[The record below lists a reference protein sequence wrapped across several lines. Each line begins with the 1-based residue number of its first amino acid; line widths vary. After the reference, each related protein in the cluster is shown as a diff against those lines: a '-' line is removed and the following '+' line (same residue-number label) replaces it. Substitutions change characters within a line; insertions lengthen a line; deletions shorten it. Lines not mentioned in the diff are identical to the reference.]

1 MLLTKNEFFALLL
14 ALVLLPFLAYNI
26 IWLAGSAKA
35 KGRVVGIGQHMGM
48 NIGKST
54 YALVSFRAGADTVWF
69 QGLDQ
74 GYETGDVVPVRY
86 RKADP
91 QKAQVATF
99 LSLWGETLA
108 WSAIP
113 LMVVVVLYFSQDIV
127 PKRAMM
133 LVGRKPFIRVIPF
146 NPKYVRQRP

>member
-14 ALVLLPFLAYNI
+14 GVVLLPFLAYNI

-35 KGRVVGIGQHMGM
+35 EGRVVGIGQHMGM

-69 QGLDQ
+69 QALDEN
-74 GYETGDVVPVRY
+74 YETGDVVPVRY

-91 QKAQVATF
+91 ENARTTTF
-99 LSLWGETLA
+99 LSLWGDVLGWA
-108 WSAIP
+108 VIP
-113 LMVVVVLYFSQDIV
+113 LMVVIVLYFSPDIV
-127 PKRAMM
+127 PKRAMV
-133 LVGRKPFIRVIPF
+133 LLGRKPFIRVIPF
-146 NPKYVRQRP
+146 DPKYVRQPK